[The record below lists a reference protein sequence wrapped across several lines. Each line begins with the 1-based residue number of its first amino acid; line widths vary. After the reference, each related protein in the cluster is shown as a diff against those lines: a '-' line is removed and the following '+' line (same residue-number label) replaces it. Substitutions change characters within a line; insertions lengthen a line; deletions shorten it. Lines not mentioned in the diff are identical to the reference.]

1 MSGQDKAPLQ
11 PVEKALRAGV
21 LNILSLLELV
31 SNSVTVT
38 PGAAAAAGASLQD
51 WVEYRMPDEV
61 RFKENDRGRVVLEK
75 ITTSRSASG
84 PIAALAAEEEKPI
97 RGELGREIE
106 RRLEEDPD
114 WMKNLVHDL
123 FCEDYN
129 HWRSQFETVE
139 SLVQWYD
146 YLRDNPDA
154 EDETVIVAHGA
165 LHLALDK
172 LEPEA
177 TDIFKGHVETHYRKI
192 AEVLHLTNT
201 FDEMLM
207 EFKTNIIQ
215 HVKQDQLDM
224 EQVLTKAITTEMIE
238 FEIRLKDTLATS
250 TRMIMQETK
259 NWLCMYVCMYV
270 WGSRNRKN
278 FKYVLLQIYTRT
290 TT

>member
-11 PVEKALRAGV
+11 PVEKALRAGL

-61 RFKENDRGRVVLEK
+61 RFKENDRGMVVLEK

-106 RRLEEDPD
+106 RRLQEDPD
-114 WMKNLVHDL
+114 WLKNLVHDL

-154 EDETVIVAHGA
+154 KDETVIVAHGG

-177 TDIFKGHVETHYRKI
+177 TDVFKGHVLTHYRKI
-192 AEVLHLTNT
+192 AEVLHLSNT
-201 FDEMLM
+201 IDEMLM

-215 HVKQDQLDM
+215 QVKEDQLDM

-238 FEIRLKDTLATS
+238 FEIRLKDMLATS

-270 WGSRNRKN
+270 CMG
-278 FKYVLLQIYTRT
+278 L
-290 TT
+290 

>member
-61 RFKENDRGRVVLEK
+61 RFKENDRGMVVLEK

-106 RRLEEDPD
+106 RRLQEDPE
-114 WMKNLVHDL
+114 WMENLVHDL

-129 HWRSQFETVE
+129 HWHSQFETVE
-139 SLVQWYD
+139 SLVQWYG

-177 TDIFKGHVETHYRKI
+177 TDVCKGHLENLETHYSKI
-192 AEVLHLTNT
+192 AELLYLSNT
-201 FDEMLM
+201 IDDMLM

-215 HVKQDQLDM
+215 QVQQDRLDM

-238 FEIRLKDTLATS
+238 VEIRLKDMLAKS
-250 TRMIMQETK
+250 TRMMMQETK

-270 WGSRNRKN
+270 CMG
-278 FKYVLLQIYTRT
+278 L
-290 TT
+290 

>member
-21 LNILSLLELV
+21 LNIPFLLELV

-61 RFKENDRGRVVLEK
+61 RFKENDRGRVGLEK

-84 PIAALAAEEEKPI
+84 PIAALAAEEEKPTDWQHWQQKKKSTGS

-106 RRLEEDPD
+106 QRLQEDPD

-129 HWRSQFETVE
+129 HWCSQFETVE

-154 EDETVIVAHGA
+154 EDETVIVAHGG

-172 LEPEA
+172 LEPSA
-177 TDIFKGHVETHYRKI
+177 TDVFKGHVETHYRKI
-192 AEVLHLTNT
+192 IAELLHLSNT
-201 FDEMLM
+201 IDDMLT
-207 EFKTNIIQ
+207 ELKTNIGQ
-215 HVKQDQLDM
+215 QVKQDKLDM
-224 EQVLTKAITTEMIE
+224 DQVLTKAITTEMIE
-238 FEIRLKDTLATS
+238 FEIRLKDMLATS

-270 WGSRNRKN
+270 CMG
-278 FKYVLLQIYTRT
+278 L
-290 TT
+290 

>member
-11 PVEKALRAGV
+11 PVEKALRAGL

-61 RFKENDRGRVVLEK
+61 RFKENDRGMVVLEK

-106 RRLEEDPD
+106 RRLQEDPD
-114 WMKNLVHDL
+114 WLKNLVHDL

-154 EDETVIVAHGA
+154 KDETVIVAHGG

-172 LEPEA
+172 LEPSA
-177 TDIFKGHVETHYRKI
+177 KDVFKGQLETHYRKI
-192 AEVLHLTNT
+192 AELLHLSNT
-201 FDEMLM
+201 IDEMLM

-238 FEIRLKDTLATS
+238 FEIRLKDILATS

-278 FKYVLLQIYTRT
+278 FKYVLLQIYT
-290 TT
+290 

>member
-11 PVEKALRAGV
+11 PVEKALRAGL

-61 RFKENDRGRVVLEK
+61 RFKENDRGMVVLEK

-106 RRLEEDPD
+106 RRLQEDPD
-114 WMKNLVHDL
+114 WLKNLVHDL

-146 YLRDNPDA
+146 YLRHNNLDA
-154 EDETVIVAHGA
+154 EDETVIVTHGG

-177 TDIFKGHVETHYRKI
+177 TDVFKGHVETHYRKI
-192 AEVLHLTNT
+192 AELLHLSNT
-201 FDEMLM
+201 IDEMLM

-215 HVKQDQLDM
+215 QVKEDQLDM

-238 FEIRLKDTLATS
+238 FEIRLKDILATS

-278 FKYVLLQIYTRT
+278 FKYVLLQIYT
-290 TT
+290 